1 MCMQC
6 ITCITIWCCKWKFVQ
21 NLYHL
26 KLNVKIFYTK
36 LFYPWVIFASLH
48 FKIVLPRL
56 EFAQAQLCV
65 NKNNWDNG
73 IHEVLKG
80 HGHGFCQELI
90 SCFTCSQS
98 FSMILI
104 IVNHSLS
111 ISRRGISEMQN
122 AQFLVMWT
130 KFLFTYWMLIRKT
143 PGFLPKVNVTNAWNC
158 FLMF

>member
-1 MCMQC
+1 MYESLFSVRLVYLRKLRVFFGKNDFKWAFVLMQVIFIGWYKNTYATIWLDFIDVGHINVYYTHMMQC
-6 ITCITIWCCKWKFVQ
+6 ITCITIWCCKWFVQ

-80 HGHGFCQELI
+80 HGHGFRQ
-90 SCFTCSQS
+90 
-98 FSMILI
+98 
-104 IVNHSLS
+104 
-111 ISRRGISEMQN
+111 
-122 AQFLVMWT
+122 
-130 KFLFTYWMLIRKT
+130 KLFFR
-143 PGFLPKVNVTNAWNC
+143 F
-158 FLMF
+158 